1 MKSTAELMRDVAELP
16 PQAQQQMASYL
27 VQLRL
32 QQDDEWR
39 REMARKI
46 DDKNPANWV
55 SLEELQR
62 RFPDDQ
68 AA

>member
-1 MKSTAELMRDVAELP
+1 MRDVAELP